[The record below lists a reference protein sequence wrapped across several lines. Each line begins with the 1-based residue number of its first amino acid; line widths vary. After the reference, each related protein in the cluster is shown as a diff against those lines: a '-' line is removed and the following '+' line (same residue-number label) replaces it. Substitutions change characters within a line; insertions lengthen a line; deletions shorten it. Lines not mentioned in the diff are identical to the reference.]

1 MEPSSVIE
9 VPGKCYGVPIVKDMI
24 VLGGKVKV
32 YFLSM
37 TGSLKNKIIV
47 GGRHLY
53 SLKVNKANMIFCCDP
68 DGIRLSEHYQQS
80 LLNGNNVNEGYE
92 LEWKL

>member
-1 MEPSSVIE
+1 MEPSSVSE
-9 VPGKCYGVPIVKDMI
+9 VPGKCHGVPIVKDMI

-37 TGSLKNKIIV
+37 TGSLKKQIIV
-47 GGRHLY
+47 GGGHFY

-68 DGIRLSEHYQQS
+68 DGIRPSEHFQQS
-80 LLNGNNVNEGYE
+80 LLNRNNVNEG
-92 LEWKL
+92 